1 MADKIAAAYLK
12 ALQEV
17 FLVVSERM
25 FCGAARGI
33 FWRPQENLFGG
44 LAKHLFGTSLFIDN
58 AVILFTNQTNYTEN
72 YIWKS

>member
-25 FCGAARGI
+25 FCGDARGI

-44 LAKHLFGTSLFIDN
+44 LAKPFFGTSLFIDT
-58 AVILFTNQTNYTEN
+58 AVILFTYQTNYTEN